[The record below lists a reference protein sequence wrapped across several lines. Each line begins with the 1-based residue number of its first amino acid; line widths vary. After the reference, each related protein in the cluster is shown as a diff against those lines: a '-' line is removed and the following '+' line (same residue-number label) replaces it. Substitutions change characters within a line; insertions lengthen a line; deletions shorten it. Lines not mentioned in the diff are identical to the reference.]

1 MGFTAVAVS
10 HWSACTP
17 EAQTR
22 VAKIGAEQNDPPP
35 VWDGVLRAPGSLSAT
50 GMEGAI
56 KLEWPAVMGAES
68 YLIYWSEY
76 NGVNVSSETIEI
88 QASPYVH
95 VNLNPSKTYY
105 YRVGAVSQGKYG
117 PLSEEASATPQVQ
130 GQPTSNLDQP
140 FVFVTS
146 SIVNTMSVSWLSVDG
161 AESYNI
167 YYATTPGVSR
177 TSQVIQNAT
186 NPFLHSGLVGNSIYY
201 YRVAAVK
208 GGLPGQ
214 LSYEVSAV
222 VKATTDGS
230 TGGNTP
236 LPAPSSITV
245 DVASAQS
252 LQISWSPVEGAESY
266 NIYFNTSA
274 AVGESS
280 LSILGVSNPHVHT
293 QLQGGL
299 TYYYRVAAVRNGIV
313 GRLSAL
319 ASGMLSLDNGSGG
332 QEEPLAA
339 PVFTGSSPIVGTSS
353 LTLSWSAISDASRYY
368 LYFNDS
374 GPGVNGSSKFIALS
388 SSSTSH
394 THTNLLGGT
403 TYYYRIAAVKG
414 SGSSIKVGNL
424 SLSEVSGV
432 PLKPIVATP
441 ILSKMPGIY
450 AFESSLLISMT
461 TSTSGAK
468 IYYRLDGQTPS
479 CDGTSSLLYSGA
491 FTLTS
496 SANLRAIACLRPS
509 YSDSQVAGGLFV
521 VNAPSCGDRPDSC
534 YSDVTAMNT
543 GFARLTGTETLLE
556 YVAANPECSTTNCF
570 KIWKEYGGA
579 RFLNANGI
587 WMNGW
592 VGWQKTL
599 NRNGVG
605 FTDNF
610 AAYPS
615 ATRELVGRSCPANS
629 FVLSLAPSVTEQ
641 CVYYD
646 GGIPVQSMSL
656 ATGVEGQD
664 FLTSWSSNNSGY
676 GASPGFYEGNLKVCA
691 DKGMRLPTLYETT
704 AAKPSGN
711 LPGSVDPIFSQNPS
725 TQGVP
730 GESNGFTWTSTAFVD
745 ENGQTTSSFWAWS
758 GSQSRGDN
766 SNQANFIR
774 CVLPSD
780 PLRFCGQRGNS
791 CYSNTWLMSSGRAYV
806 GTGEEIEYTRVN
818 VSQGFSVWKKKDDS
832 RVLKPDGFWNGPND
846 WQKRLNRRGSEFVLE
861 DFSDIANLA
870 GRRCPTNVFINHQMM
885 TVTGACLYYDQGGEA
900 QWLNQEKVSGAVA
913 GEDYLERWDDP
924 LSGREAQRSWY
935 EGNIKFCADRGM
947 RLPTLYETTAAI
959 GSTLPT
965 TILAEGDVKPTFAGS
980 SGGIPPVSN
989 QRVWTAT
996 GLNNGATKFYS
1007 FDSMTYA
1014 ESSSSPPQQSSQ
1026 ATVVARC
1033 VIPASEPRFSI
1044 ESQPASIVYF
1054 GEQITLSVAVT
1065 ADSTVQLA
1073 YQWQKSTDN
1082 GLSFVNL
1089 TNATNQTLQL
1099 SGLTS
1104 LDHRTQY
1111 RVVISGSSSLG
1122 QMPALTRTSGAATI
1136 FMASRLPT
1144 CGNTVT
1150 NSCYSNAAAIAEEAA
1165 LLKDGTTLVELVKA
1179 SGEFKVWREYFGAQR
1194 VMQASGVWD
1203 DESSWQ
1209 LSLMRN
1215 GESFS
1220 TTFFT
1225 DVSVLAGRA
1234 CPTNVFLSRAKP
1246 AELNRCLYY
1255 DAGTATRSLSNN
1267 TVGVEREDFLASWSS
1282 VFSGMGQS
1290 LSWYEGNIT
1299 PCADK
1304 GMRLPTLYET
1314 TATAVPAFAPP
1325 GSGLTFDGKGV
1336 PTLGGYTWTASGQ
1349 QERSTFF
1356 IGWNG
1361 ALSTVIGSSV
1371 NASVRCVLP

>member
-1 MGFTAVAVS
+1 MSFAAIAVS

-22 VAKIGAEQNDPPP
+22 VSKMGAEQNDPPP
-35 VWDGVLRAPGSLSAT
+35 VWDGVLRAPASLSAT

-140 FVFVTS
+140 VVFVTS
-146 SIVNTMSVSWLSVDG
+146 SIVNTISVSWLSVDG
-161 AESYNI
+161 AEAYNI

-177 TSQVIQNAT
+177 TSQVIENAT

-222 VKATTDGS
+222 VKSTTDGS

-236 LPAPSSITV
+236 LSAPSSISV

-252 LQISWSPVEGAESY
+252 LQISWSPVEGAEHY
-266 NIYFNTSA
+266 NIYFNTST

-299 TYYYRVAAVRNGIV
+299 TYYYRVAAVRNGVV
-313 GRLSAL
+313 GRLSTL
-319 ASGMLSLDNGSGG
+319 ASGTLALDDGSGG
-332 QEEPLAA
+332 QGEALAA
-339 PVFTGSSPIVGTSS
+339 PVFSGSSPIVGTSS
-353 LTLSWSAISDASRYY
+353 LTLSWSAISGASRYY

-374 GPGVNGSSKFIALS
+374 GPGVNGSSKFIAIS

-394 THTNLLGGT
+394 THTNLFGGT
-403 TYYYRIAAVKG
+403 TYYYRVAAVKG
-414 SGSSIKVGNL
+414 SGSSMQVGNL
-424 SLSEVSGV
+424 SNEISGI
-432 PLKPIVATP
+432 PLKPTVMTP
-441 ILSKMPGIY
+441 IISKTPGIY
-450 AFESSLLISMT
+450 AFESSLLITMT

-479 CDGTSSLLYSGA
+479 CDGTASLLYSGPL
-491 FTLTS
+491 TLTS
-496 SANLRAIACLRPS
+496 SANLKAIACLRPAFN
-509 YSDSQVAGGLFV
+509 DSQVAGGLFV
-521 VNAPSCGDRPDSC
+521 VNVPSCGDRSDSC
-534 YSDVTAMNT
+534 YSDATAMTT
-543 GFARLTGTETLLE
+543 GFARISGTQTLLE
-556 YVAANPECSTTNCF
+556 YVAANPDCTGASCF
-570 KIWKEYGGA
+570 RVWKEHGGF

-592 VGWQKTL
+592 VGWQRTL
-599 NRNGVG
+599 NRNGNG

-615 ATRELVGRSCPANS
+615 VTRGLVGRSCPANS
-629 FVLSLAPSVTEQ
+629 FVLSLAPAVTDQ

-646 GGIPVQSMSL
+646 GGTPAQTLNLSS
-656 ATGVEGQD
+656 GVEGED
-664 FLTSWSSNNSGY
+664 FLTSWSSNNSAF
-676 GASPGFYEGNLKVCA
+676 GAAPGFYEGNLKVCA
-691 DKGMRLPTLYETT
+691 DRGMRLPALYETT

-711 LPGSVDPIFSQNPS
+711 LPSSADPVFSQNPS
-725 TQGVP
+725 TEGVP
-730 GESNGFTWTSTAFVD
+730 GEPNGFTWTSTAFLD
-745 ENGQTTSSFWAWS
+745 ADGLSTSSFWAWS
-758 GSQSRGDN
+758 GGQSRADN
-766 SNQANFIR
+766 SSQANFVR

-780 PLRFCGQRGNS
+780 PLRFCGQKSNS
-791 CYSNTWLMSSGRAYV
+791 CYSNTWLMSSGRAHV
-806 GTGEEIEYTRVN
+806 TTGEEIEYARVN
-818 VSQGFSVWKKKDDS
+818 ISQGFSVWKKKDDS

-846 WQKRLNRRGSEFVLE
+846 WQKRLSRKGSDFVEE
-861 DFSDIANLA
+861 DFTDSANLA
-870 GRRCPTNVFINHQMM
+870 GRRCPANVFINYQMM
-885 TVTGACLYYDQGGEA
+885 TATGTCLYYDQGGEA
-900 QWLNQEKVSGAVA
+900 QWLNQDKVSGAIV

-924 LSGREAQRSWY
+924 ASGRAAQRSWY

-965 TILAEGDVKPTFAGS
+965 AILTEGDVKPRFAGS
-980 SGGIPPVSN
+980 SGGVPPLSN

-996 GLNNGATKFYS
+996 GLNNGATKFYF
-1007 FDSMTYA
+1007 FDSVTYG
-1014 ESSSSPPQQSSQ
+1014 ESLSSPPQQTSQ
-1026 ATVVARC
+1026 ATVFARC
-1033 VIPASEPRFSI
+1033 VLPASEPRFSI
-1044 ESQPASIVYF
+1044 ETQPASIVYF
-1054 GEQITLSVAVT
+1054 GEPITFSVIVN
-1065 ADSTVQLA
+1065 ADPTVQLA

-1089 TNATNQTLQL
+1089 SNATSQTLQL
-1099 SGLTS
+1099 SELTS
-1104 LDHRTQY
+1104 TDHRTQY
-1111 RVVISGSSSLG
+1111 RVVISGSSLLG
-1122 QMPALTRTSGAATI
+1122 QMPPVTQTTSAATI
-1136 FMASRLPT
+1136 FIASRLPT
-1144 CGNTVT
+1144 CGNSAS
-1150 NSCYSNAAAIAEEAA
+1150 NSCYSNTAALAEEAA
-1165 LLKDGTTLVELVKA
+1165 LLKDGTTLVELVKGA
-1179 SGEFKVWREYFGAQR
+1179 GDFKVWREYFGEQR
-1194 VMQASGVWD
+1194 AMQASGLWD

-1209 LSLMRN
+1209 LSLTRS

-1225 DVSVLAGRA
+1225 DFAILAGRV

-1246 AELNRCLYY
+1246 AELNRCIYY
-1255 DAGTATRSLSNN
+1255 DAGTAIRSLANN
-1267 TVGVEREDFLASWSS
+1267 LVGVEREDFLASWSS

-1325 GSGLTFDGKGV
+1325 GSGLRFDGKGV
-1336 PTLGGYTWTASGQ
+1336 PTMGGYTWTASGQ